1 MEQQAKPLATT
12 NSNWL
17 VSLEKK
23 RRYRTLMNSVCVFHV
38 HSNYNKQKISEICNV
53 LPKTM
58 SIHALGVSLCVYW
71 CNAFVLKSNIGC
83 IVTASILPTWST
95 KNNQFEIFN
104 WLLTVAIECIRR
116 TLQNGKGTEM
126 LFLVFGFRK
135 SDGVKW
141 CNQIQMMTP

>member
-1 MEQQAKPLATT
+1 MKQQAKPLATT

-23 RRYRTLMNSVCVFHV
+23 TTIPNANEFSVCFTFI
-38 HSNYNKQKISEICNV
+38 QIIISRKSAKFATYCPRRW
-53 LPKTM
+53 LFM
-58 SIHALGVSLCVYW
+58 RLVSLCVYW

-116 TLQNGKGTEM
+116 TLPNGKGTEM
-126 LFLVFGFRK
+126 LFLVFGYRK